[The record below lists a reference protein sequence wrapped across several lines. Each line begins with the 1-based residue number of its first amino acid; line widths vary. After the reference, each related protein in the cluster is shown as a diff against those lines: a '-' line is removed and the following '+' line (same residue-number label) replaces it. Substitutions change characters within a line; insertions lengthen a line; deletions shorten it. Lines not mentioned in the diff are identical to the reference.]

1 MLTYTHTNNLNCT
14 RSFWFLGK
22 KCIVFSLRYIFW
34 WASDI
39 VQLVTYLFSMPKAL
53 ILIPSSALTGYDDY
67 PCYPHARAVEATGSE
82 TSTRKLV
89 EDPLELCR

>member
-1 MLTYTHTNNLNCT
+1 
-14 RSFWFLGK
+14 
-22 KCIVFSLRYIFW
+22 
-34 WASDI
+34 
-39 VQLVTYLFSMPKAL
+39 MPKAL

-67 PCYPHARAVEATGSE
+67 PCYPHARAVEATGLE